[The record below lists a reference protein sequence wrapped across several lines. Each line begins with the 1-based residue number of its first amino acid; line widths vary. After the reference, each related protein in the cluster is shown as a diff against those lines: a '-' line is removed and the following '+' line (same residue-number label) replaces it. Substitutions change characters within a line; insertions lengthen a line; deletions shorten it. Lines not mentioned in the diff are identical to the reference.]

1 MYNIFTICKREVSSF
16 FDSLMAYIIIVVF
29 LGLSGVFTWLFG
41 TDIFFRGQASLAA
54 FFGVSFWTLFF
65 FIPAVTMRMLAEERR
80 SGTLELL
87 ATKPITE
94 LQIVVGKW
102 LASWLLIVFSLLPTV
117 IYYITVANL
126 GNIDNGAVI
135 GGYLSLLLISGV
147 YISIGIFASSLTSN
161 QIVAFILSL
170 FIAFFFQFFFDV
182 MSPILPAALSGIF
195 SYLSLASHFHSMSR
209 GVLSIA
215 DIIYMLSLILLGMVL
230 ATASLRRRVWS

>member
-1 MYNIFTICKREVSSF
+1 MHNIITICKREVSSF
-16 FDSLMAYIIIVVF
+16 FDSLMAYIIIIVF

-41 TDIFFRGQASLAA
+41 TDIFFQGQASLSA

-65 FIPAVTMRMLAEERR
+65 FIPAVTMRTLAEERR

-87 ATKPITE
+87 ATKPVTD

-102 LASWLLIVFSLLPTV
+102 FASWLLIVFSLIPTI

-126 GNIDNGAVI
+126 GNIDNGAVM
-135 GGYLSLLLISGV
+135 GGYISLLLISGV
-147 YISIGIFASSLTSN
+147 YVSIGVFSSSLTGN

-170 FIAFFFQFFFDV
+170 FIAFFFQFLFNMLNSLVPGMMANF
-182 MSPILPAALSGIF
+182 F
-195 SYLSLASHFHSMSR
+195 SYLSLSTHFHQMSR
-209 GVLSIA
+209 GVISFA

-230 ATASLRRRVWS
+230 ATVSLRRRVWS